1 MKRYKKEN
9 LICALMAIVAAFIY
23 AYHFHPPRMPMK
35 TWVYMLYAPFEAIFL
50 HFPHELGHW
59 VSYIFTDTQFI
70 RSLSGP
76 LLEVVA
82 PGACLVYLLKKDAAI
97 ITGPVMIWLGMSLRD
112 TAYYMADAYLRI
124 ELPEGPHDWV
134 TIFNGLGFLKYAVG
148 IGQIV
153 YFIGIW
159 FMWFPL
165 FMFAY
170 VMVFGHRHSPEQRQ
184 AEV

>member
-1 MKRYKKEN
+1 MFKKKE
-9 LICALMAIVAAFIY
+9 LLVPAILAVIPAMLY
-23 AYHFHPPRMPMK
+23 AYSFHPPQKPMPSL
-35 TWVYMLYAPFEAIFL
+35 VYLLYVPIDSVFL
-50 HFPHELGHW
+50 FFPHELGHW
-59 VSYIFTDTQFI
+59 ISYIFTDAQFI

-76 LLEVVA
+76 FLEVVA

-97 ITGPVMIWLGMSLRD
+97 ITGPVMIWLGIAFMD

-124 ELPEGPHDWV
+124 EIPEGPHDWV
-134 TIFNGLGFLKYAVG
+134 TILNGLGLLNHAVV

-159 FMWFPL
+159 FMWFPM

-170 VMVFGHRHSPEQRQ
+170 IMVFGHRHSPEQRQ